1 MNITKIDKESS
12 ILRIDLEFDTD
23 ELQELIYLNIGE
35 SMEILLPLKKI
46 IKKNPLIKFIEIWY
60 ENTSIVDI
68 AVIDGENMILFAS
81 IGYPLKI
88 NINLIKNDNLKK
100 SFITYLVNKD
110 KEIFEENGE
119 YYYIEMV
126 KEILKTMSETKV
138 QEEFNGYYPDVI
150 YSKILG

>member
-81 IGYPLKI
+81 IGYPLKT
-88 NINLIKNDNLKK
+88 NINLIKYDNLKK